1 VLAVARSHGLLDV
14 LDPNY
19 VPTTE
24 KEQELLTLKNN
35 FMFAVWATKLLTPAS
50 KRSVRRHRATGNA
63 QAVWTEIRNDALKT
77 TRASL
82 QCDTIHSFLTSNKF
96 SDRSW
101 KSSARNY
108 LIYWEN
114 QADLFNQMQSD
125 PMGRLNDYQML
136 RLLKN
141 AVSLAPTLHSVQL
154 TDNFDQQR
162 GRLPLGYEQYK
173 DLLYAAADNLDSLK
187 PPSRDTPRKVH
198 KAELNHADE
207 YHDPEVDETAEEV
220 DSNPIDTILANVAK
234 QGSFRPSMKRD
245 V

>member
-1 VLAVARSHGLLDV
+1 
-14 LDPNY
+14 
-19 VPTTE
+19 
-24 KEQELLTLKNN
+24 
-35 FMFAVWATKLLTPAS
+35 
-50 KRSVRRHRATGNA
+50 
-63 QAVWTEIRNDALKT
+63 
-77 TRASL
+77 
-82 QCDTIHSFLTSNKF
+82 
-96 SDRSW
+96 
-101 KSSARNY
+101 
-108 LIYWEN
+108 
-114 QADLFNQMQSD
+114 
-125 PMGRLNDYQML
+125 ML

-198 KAELNHADE
+198 KAELDHVDE

-234 QGSFRPSMKRD
+234 QGSFRPSMKREVWKKLTKEGQETWD
-245 V
+245 KLSNDDKANILGYTNKKLETRSDGERAAFISEVLTQVQGEDDDDKIEEQDEEQESMRLINTLVAKGTKSKVHEAHPGDIRRVLASKKGKGERKVNMARFI